1 MKTFLLL
8 VVCVVSWVASSAE
21 DYMQE
26 YDYSSEDYLEDYD
39 FSINEDT
46 SEEEEHNRTRRNA
59 PLSDFH
65 RTWDNYTDSDGNF
78 IIPYVVEGNYTDD
91 ELDLLFEE
99 MDKIGNNT
107 CVKFRELEDEED
119 YIEILNEEGKGCSSF
134 VGRPGGRSTI
144 LLESSKLRSCFTSR
158 SIMHFLLSTVGLHKE
173 HLREDRDKYIRVHT
187 ENILAGYQHIFST
200 ITPDNAPTYNV
211 PYDYLSIM
219 HYGKDAYAKPGTV
232 TIETVDPKY
241 QEQIGMQDEPS
252 ENDYKKV
259 CLMYNCETCMG
270 KEMTT
275 AQREEG
281 RSMEYLNTTDIP
293 GMLE

>member
-1 MKTFLLL
+1 L
-8 VVCVVSWVASSAE
+8 
-21 DYMQE
+21 Y
-26 YDYSSEDYLEDYD
+26 
-39 FSINEDT
+39 FS
-46 SEEEEHNRTRRNA
+46 RTRRNA

-91 ELDLLFEE
+91 ELDLLFEQ
-99 MDKIGNNT
+99 MNKIGNNT

-119 YIEILNEEGKGCSSF
+119 FVEILNEQGKG
-134 VGRPGGRSTI
+134 
-144 LLESSKLRSCFTSR
+144 CFTSR
-158 SIMHFLLSTVGLHKE
+158 SLMHFLLSIVGLSKE
-173 HLREDRDKYIRVHT
+173 HLREDRDMYIRVHT

-259 CLMYNCETCMG
+259 CLMYNCEACMG
-270 KEMTT
+270 REMTA

-293 GMLE
+293 RMLE